1 MRAALYSADQMAQHG
16 KALAAEHRLATGSI
30 TDRLLGRLAD
40 NENTLVDVCRQLT
53 SVAIEKRRVTP
64 AGEWLLD
71 NFYLIE
77 EQIRTAKRHLPK
89 GYSRELPRLGSG
101 PSTGHPRVY
110 DIALETVAH
119 GDGRVD
125 PETLGR
131 FVAAYQTV
139 TELRLGEL
147 WAIPIMLRL
156 AVIENLRRVGVH
168 IATGWDERN
177 LAELWADR
185 MIEAAEHDPKN
196 LILTIADMARS
207 KPPMVS
213 AFVAELARRLQGRG
227 PSLALPLTWIEQ
239 HLAESGQ
246 SIARMVQT
254 ENQLQAADQVSI
266 SNSIGSL
273 RVIGAMDWQSFVETH
288 SIVEQM
294 LLDDPG
300 GIYGAMDFATRDR
313 YRHATEAIARK
324 SHLSEGALATRVVE
338 LARGAAL
345 AGVDEPAGH
354 VGYYLIGRGLP
365 QLEDAIG
372 VFHSFPESMCR
383 AAARLP
389 LTIYLGGIAVIAG
402 LLSSSLLI
410 RSMAVGLP
418 LWAIILLG
426 LVAMVAT
433 SQLAVSL
440 MNWLASLLVAPHPLP
455 KMDFSEGIPPAWRAL
470 VVVPTML
477 TSAAGIDSLIEALEV
492 RFLANR
498 DPSLHFALLTDFL
511 DAGQESLPGDAAL
524 MQLAAEKIDALNLK
538 YGQKIGSTVATG
550 EPRLLPRPLR

>member
-1 MRAALYSADQMAQHG
+1 M
-16 KALAAEHRLATGSI
+16 
-30 TDRLLGRLAD
+30 GR
-40 NENTLVDVCRQLT
+40 R
-53 SVAIEKRRVTP
+53 P
-64 AGEWLLD
+64 G
-71 NFYLIE
+71 
-77 EQIRTAKRHLPK
+77 IR
-89 GYSRELPRLGSG
+89 GF
-101 PSTGHPRVY
+101 

-418 LWAIILLG
+418 LWAIFC
-426 LVAMVAT
+426 LVW
-433 SQLAVSL
+433 SL
-440 MNWLASLLVAPHPLP
+440 WWRPANWP
-455 KMDFSEGIPPAWRAL
+455 FR
-470 VVVPTML
+470 
-477 TSAAGIDSLIEALEV
+477 
-492 RFLANR
+492 
-498 DPSLHFALLTDFL
+498 
-511 DAGQESLPGDAAL
+511 
-524 MQLAAEKIDALNLK
+524 
-538 YGQKIGSTVATG
+538 
-550 EPRLLPRPLR
+550 